1 LFAGINLAPG
11 SRVHAIFSS
20 KGQTLTLDETDS
32 SFKSEILLVP
42 LFIHH
47 LKLNKGDD
55 ITLAA
60 LYLEP
65 PSNE

>member
-1 LFAGINLAPG
+1 
-11 SRVHAIFSS
+11 VHAIFSS

-32 SFKSEILLVP
+32 SFKSEILMVP